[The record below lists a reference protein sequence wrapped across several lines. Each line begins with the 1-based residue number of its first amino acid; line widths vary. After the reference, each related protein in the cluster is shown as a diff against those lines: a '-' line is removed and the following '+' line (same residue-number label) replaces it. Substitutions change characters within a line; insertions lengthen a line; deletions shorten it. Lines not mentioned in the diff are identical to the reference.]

1 MFYDNVV
8 WQDFILLPINCTFFV
23 RPNLEIVKLTLFMNS
38 HFYLILIKDL
48 LSNWFMSKIF
58 FWKLLHEK
66 DFLFTFQ
73 SHNTDGQN
81 AIEINSKGVMLTN
94 QHLECQNTEKCQFA
108 EKLRLYKQLCNFR
121 ALFRPIF
128 YFNNERKMH
137 FLYLYT
143 NILL

>member
-1 MFYDNVV
+1 M
-8 WQDFILLPINCTFFV
+8 L
-23 RPNLEIVKLTLFMNS
+23 KLFS
-38 HFYLILIKDL
+38 
-48 LSNWFMSKIF
+48 
-58 FWKLLHEK
+58 WKAFSIY
-66 DFLFTFQ
+66 FLT
-73 SHNTDGQN
+73 HNTDGQN

-137 FLYLYT
+137 FLYLYA
-143 NILL
+143 NILLLYIHVQIFKNTNNYEHFRYLKYIHYVEIKFDDFFESSFE